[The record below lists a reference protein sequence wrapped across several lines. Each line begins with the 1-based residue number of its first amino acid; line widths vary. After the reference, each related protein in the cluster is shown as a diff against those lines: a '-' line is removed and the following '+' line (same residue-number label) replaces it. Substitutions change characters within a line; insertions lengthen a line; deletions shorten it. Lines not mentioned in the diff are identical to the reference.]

1 MKAAGEQPRFACV
14 PFRGGWQGMHARGQ
28 ALLTS
33 VETSERWMSP
43 TVCDCRAANSSPMAS
58 MSSSVI
64 SGLMLLTV
72 RVAYFVAPVAV
83 APFSTLILR
92 VVVTSMRCVAIRHPP
107 FVGLL
112 QSPYMDSWYR
122 APAAGRWGM
131 QRTVVFQRTSRRKAG
146 WEVFVG
152 GKTLPWFHY
161 TELTCQK
168 EALFVLIYIY
178 IYYINVSRYP
188 FSQLR

>member
-1 MKAAGEQPRFACV
+1 MKAAEEQPRFACI
-14 PFRGGWQGMHARGQ
+14 PFRGGWQEMHARSQ

-43 TVCDCRAANSSPMAS
+43 TVCVYRAANSSPMAS

-92 VVVTSMRCVAIRHPP
+92 VVVTLMRCVAIRHPP
-107 FVGLL
+107 FAGLSSPNTWTVGIEPRL
-112 QSPYMDSWYR
+112 
-122 APAAGRWGM
+122 PAAGACSG
-131 QRTVVFQRTSRRKAG
+131 QPYSSGQAAG
-146 WEVFVG
+146 KQVGRFSWE
-152 GKTLPWFHY
+152 GKPCLDF
-161 TELTCQK
+161 
-168 EALFVLIYIY
+168 IIR
-178 IYYINVSRYP
+178 S
-188 FSQLR
+188 